1 MRLTL
6 EQLEAR
12 IDEAREL
19 ISPCRL
25 CPRAC
30 GARRAEGETGI
41 CGVTDGLLVSSVGAH
56 FGEEP
61 ELVGRGGSGTIF
73 LAGCNLLCTFCQNHD
88 ISHLRRGEPSTA
100 SQLAAAMLALQ
111 GQGCHNIN
119 IVTPTHYVTPLLEAM
134 RLAVRGGLDV
144 PLVYNCGGYESLET
158 LALLD
163 GVVDIYMPDI
173 KFASAGPG
181 RDYCDVPDYPERSRA
196 ALAEMHRQVG
206 VLSTDA
212 AGVAVSGML
221 IRHLVL
227 PGGLAGSER
236 VFDFIVRKLSPDS
249 YVNVMAQYR
258 PCFNA
263 AGDPRLGRS
272 IFADEFQ
279 AALAAARHA
288 GLHRGF

>member
-1 MRLTL
+1 MRITL
-6 EQLEAR
+6 DELDRRIEA
-12 IDEAREL
+12 ARDL

-25 CPRAC
+25 CPREC
-30 GARRAEGETGI
+30 EVLRSEGQTGH
-41 CGVTDGLLVSSVGAH
+41 CGVTADVRVSSVGAH

-73 LAGCNLLCTFCQNHD
+73 FAGCNLLCTFCQNHD
-88 ISHLRRGEPSTA
+88 ISHHRRGEPYTVP
-100 SQLAAAMLALQ
+100 QLAAAMLALQ
-111 GQGCHNIN
+111 QQGCHNIN
-119 IVTPTHYVTPLLEAM
+119 IVTPTHFVTPLLSALGLAM
-134 RLAVRGGLDV
+134 TGGLAV

-158 LALLD
+158 LTLLD

-173 KFASAGPG
+173 KFASAAVG
-181 RDYCDVPDYPERSRA
+181 RDFCDVPDYPERARA

-206 VLSTDA
+206 VLTTDQN
-212 AGVAVSGML
+212 GVAIHGVL

-227 PGGLAGSER
+227 PSGLAGSER
-236 VFDFIVRKLSPDS
+236 IFRFIARELSPDS

-263 AGDPRLGRS
+263 VSDQRLGRS
-272 IFADEFQ
+272 ITIEEFQ

>member
-1 MRLTL
+1 MRLAFDEL
-6 EQLEAR
+6 DRR
-12 IDEAREL
+12 IEKAREL

-25 CPRAC
+25 CPREC
-30 GARRAEGETGI
+30 GALRSAGETGH
-41 CGVTDGLLVSSVGAH
+41 CGVTADVLVSSVGAH

-61 ELVGRGGSGTIF
+61 ELVGCGGSGTIF
-73 LAGCNLLCTFCQNHD
+73 LAGCNLLCAFCQNHD
-88 ISHLRRGEPSTA
+88 ISHHRRGQPYTVPR
-100 SQLAAAMLALQ
+100 LAAAMLALQ
-111 GQGCHNIN
+111 QQGCHNVN
-119 IVTPTHYVTPLLEAM
+119 IVTPTHYVTPLLEAV
-134 RLAVRGGLDV
+134 RLAAAGGLTV

-158 LALLD
+158 LTLLD

-173 KFASAGPG
+173 KFASAAVG
-181 RDYCDVPDYPERSRA
+181 RDYCDVPDYPERARA

-206 VLSTDA
+206 VLATDES
-212 AGVAVSGML
+212 GVAQRGVL

-236 VFDFIVRKLSPDS
+236 VFRFIARELSSDS

-258 PCFNA
+258 PCFDA
-263 AGDPRLGRS
+263 VGDPRLGRS
-272 IFADEFQ
+272 LTVDEFQ